1 MERRFENRTEVR
13 QPVEV
18 TIFEASGAQHCGFVA
33 DISSGGLRALTD
45 ERLAA
50 GQGVAVYLE
59 DQRMVCE
66 VRYCHA
72 RGEGFTVG
80 LELIMSTSGEDP
92 RGFIEG
98 IGKLEAEA
106 QMCAT
111 RGGNGP

>member
-1 MERRFENRTEVR
+1 V
-13 QPVEV
+13 
-18 TIFEASGAQHCGFVA
+18 I
-33 DISSGGLRALTD
+33 DD
-45 ERLAA
+45 RLAA

-80 LELIMSTSGEDP
+80 LELIMSTGGEDP

-98 IGKLEAEA
+98 IGDLEAEA
-106 QMCAT
+106 RMCAT
-111 RGGNGP
+111 GGGNGP